1 MPVVN
6 NLLSEESLEALRS
19 LKGRCLK
26 AIFTDYRGLREGAT
40 ETFVMRTEAE
50 DVCVAL
56 HGEAFEDPLV
66 YDAISRCCDVSTMTV
81 APCAR
86 AETEGYVGD
95 IIHSDGSREPLHRRA
110 HCIDKTIRRIVVL
123 IETTWFNNP
132 NEDDSE
138 TIPMPENERVYL
150 REVRAIAIVF
160 DDEVLLFDK
169 SICWSI
175 LWQISRTPGPTLQ
188 LPKDFTVYE
197 AIDL

>member
-6 NLLSEESLEALRS
+6 NLLSEKSLEVLRS
-19 LKGRCLK
+19 LKGHCLK
-26 AIFTDYRGLREGAT
+26 AIFTDYFRLCEGAT
-40 ETFVMRTEAE
+40 ETFVMRTEVG

-66 YDAISRCCDVSTMTV
+66 YDDVSRCCDVSTMTI
-81 APCAR
+81 APCTC
-86 AETEGYVGD
+86 AETEGNIGD

-110 HCIDKTIRRIVVL
+110 HRIDKSIRRIVVL

-138 TIPMPENERVYL
+138 TISMPEDERVYL

-175 LWQISRTPGPTLQ
+175 LWQISRTPGTELR

-197 AIDL
+197 AIEL